1 MKKCSMKLSLLTAG
15 MLAFGTCHAADGV
28 AWSYLGEDGPEN
40 WGSLATEYATC
51 KTGKNRSPVN
61 ITDTIEGDLPSLEL
75 DYKTGGKHVINNG
88 HTVQINYVQG
98 SDMQVGDKTFELK
111 QFHVH
116 APSENAIDGKLYP
129 MDAHFVHADEDGN
142 LAVIGLMFEIGEAN
156 AELEKAWQQMP
167 SEPSGLVELTTAVN
181 ALSLM
186 PEDHDY
192 YRFNGSLTTPPCSE
206 GVSWFVMKE
215 PVTASREQI
224 EKFSNAMKHPTN
236 RPVQPINAR
245 LIVE

>member
-15 MLAFGTCHAADGV
+15 MLAFGTCHAADGT
-28 AWSYLGEDGPEN
+28 AWSYLGDEGPEN

-51 KTGKNRSPVN
+51 KTGKNQSPVN
-61 ITDTIEGDLPSLEL
+61 ITNTIEGDLPSLEL
-75 DYKTGGKHVINNG
+75 DYKTGGKNVINNG
-88 HTVQINYVQG
+88 HTVQVNYVQG
-98 SDMQVGDKTFELK
+98 STMQVDDKAFELK

-116 APSENAIDGKLYP
+116 APSENAINGKLYP
-129 MDAHFVHADEDGN
+129 MDAHFVHADKDGN
-142 LAVIGLMFEIGEAN
+142 LAVIGVMFEIGETN
-156 AELEKAWQQMP
+156 AELEKAWKQMP
-167 SEPSGLVELTTAVN
+167 SEPSGLIELTTAVN
-181 ALSLM
+181 ALALM

-224 EKFSNAMKHPTN
+224 AKFSNAMKHPTN
-236 RPVQPINAR
+236 RPVQPLNAR
-245 LIVE
+245 VIVE